1 VGVRPRRET
10 RGRREAAAREAANIV
25 TDADVASHVLGFL
38 SVAVGGWCAALWS
51 AGAVCKAWRDG
62 VKALRPALEEWTEF
76 RWEVEKISLLQTQ
89 PTTRI
94 YSPPFTSGA
103 GSYEWRL
110 LMCVQRDLPGDEDDE
125 NETQH
130 LACYLCLHVPEES
143 DTTSEGRSSS
153 SPLVVRQTQFELQ
166 VLSPAARSKQVRACG
181 ADAVVIRTWAVKSVL
196 FSSELKT
203 WGHPRFHLLHSL
215 QEKGWVADDDTLRLA
230 VHIRVRNG
238 RSRCPA
244 APTHVLALA
253 DPRRTY
259 ARYGGAWHCDVCGK
273 TGKPGDP
280 MHHCTSGCEFDLCQR
295 CCVARERT
303 GSLRSARR
311 SKQPLLAPQPAATDH
326 WEDVS

>member
-1 VGVRPRRET
+1 MGVRPRRET

-130 LACYLCLHVPEES
+130 VRAERANPRLLQPLPQAEVPRF
-143 DTTSEGRSSS
+143 DPRSSS
-153 SPLVVRQTQFELQ
+153 SRVTCAYTCLR
-166 VLSPAARSKQVRACG
+166 RA
-181 ADAVVIRTWAVKSVL
+181 T
-196 FSSELKT
+196 
-203 WGHPRFHLLHSL
+203 
-215 QEKGWVADDDTLRLA
+215 RLA
-230 VHIRVRNG
+230 K
-238 RSRCPA
+238 A
-244 APTHVLALA
+244 AAA
-253 DPRRTY
+253 
-259 ARYGGAWHCDVCGK
+259 
-273 TGKPGDP
+273 
-280 MHHCTSGCEFDLCQR
+280 
-295 CCVARERT
+295 
-303 GSLRSARR
+303 ARR
-311 SKQPLLAPQPAATDH
+311 SSSGRRSSVRLLPSCFSSRLPGASRPALPKVCGSGSRLCRTAGA
-326 WEDVS
+326 